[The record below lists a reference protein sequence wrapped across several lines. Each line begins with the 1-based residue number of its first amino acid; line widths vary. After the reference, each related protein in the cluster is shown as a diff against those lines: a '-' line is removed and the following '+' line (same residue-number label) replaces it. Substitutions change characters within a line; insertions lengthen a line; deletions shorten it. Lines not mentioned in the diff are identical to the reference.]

1 MQKNN
6 DKNNDNILHLLANP
20 SYHIKKS
27 NHRLNSIDDE
37 FLLLIQRKFPQYKIS
52 KEDYIKNIEKIEFLF
67 FETNANNIIQEVIDG
82 IINLIVN
89 EQVLL

>member
-1 MQKNN
+1 MQN
-6 DKNNDNILHLLANP
+6 NNDNILHLLANP
-20 SYHIKKS
+20 SYHIKKN
-27 NHRLNSIDDE
+27 NHLLNSIDDE
-37 FLLLIQRKFPQYKIS
+37 FVLLLQRKFPQYKIN

-67 FETNANNIIQEVIDG
+67 FETNANNIIQGVIDG

>member
-1 MQKNN
+1 MNQ
-6 DKNNDNILHLLANP
+6 
-20 SYHIKKS
+20 
-27 NHRLNSIDDE
+27 

-67 FETNANNIIQEVIDG
+67 FETNANNIIQEVIEG